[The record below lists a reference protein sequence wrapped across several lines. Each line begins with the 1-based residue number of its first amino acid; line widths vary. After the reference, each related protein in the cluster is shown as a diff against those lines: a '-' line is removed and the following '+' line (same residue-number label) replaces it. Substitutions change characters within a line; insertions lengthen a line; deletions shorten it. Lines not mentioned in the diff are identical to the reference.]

1 MDIPFPSAPPC
12 VIAFDV
18 GDKRIG
24 IAVSNALGMAQPLL
38 TLYCKTP
45 RADLKSIG
53 RLIRKHGIAE
63 AVVGHPLHMSGEE
76 GPRAR
81 KAQVFAESLRAEFG
95 IPVHLMDERLTS
107 WQANQVLDESGLGRR
122 TAADRQERKRV
133 IDQVAA
139 VLILQSFLAGR
150 EAATRAEG

>member
-1 MDIPFPSAPPC
+1 
-12 VIAFDV
+12 V
-18 GDKRIG
+18 
-24 IAVSNALGMAQPLL
+24 
-38 TLYCKTP
+38 
-45 RADLKSIG
+45 
-53 RLIRKHGIAE
+53 E

-81 KAQVFAESLRAEFG
+81 KAQAFAESLRAEFC

-139 VLILQSFLAGR
+139 VLILQSFLAAR
-150 EAATRAEG
+150 DAATRAEG